1 MPESGK
7 MIQLW
12 QPYYD
17 TVQIAAGVVSVDFF
31 VNPYGGILGTPAVK
45 GKAQTNMI
53 QSGMLEKGHSLV
65 VQAISMYPHTKQ
77 PSGGGVQADV
87 IAVNSG
93 AFTLWIQQT
102 IFLECPCAFIPEAGA
117 VLLYNDEAA
126 NAAGGAQQV
135 HSLAGNVMNAFP
147 IDQKPIEITPQQSFR
162 VTISEMPT
170 LTNSTNWVVVLWGV
184 LSKGVV

>member
-1 MPESGK
+1 
-7 MIQLW
+7 MIELW
-12 QPYYD
+12 QPIYD
-17 TVQIAAGVVSVDFF
+17 TVQIAAAVVSVDFF

-53 QSGMLEKGHSLV
+53 QSSMLELNHSLV
-65 VQAISMYPHTKQ
+65 IQAISMYPHTKQ
-77 PSGGGVQADV
+77 PSGGGAQADV

-93 AFTLWIQQT
+93 AFTLWMQQT
-102 IFLECPCAFIPEAGA
+102 VFLEVPCALIPEAGA
-117 VLLYNDEAA
+117 PLLYNDEAA
-126 NAAGGAQQV
+126 ALGAGAQQV

-147 IDQKPIEITPQQSFR
+147 VDQKPIEITPQQSFH

-170 LTNSTNWVVVLWGV
+170 LTNSTNWTVVLWGV